1 MKLKALVAGMMLAA
15 AGTCALA
22 SDQTVAFSGTVAS
35 FDSMGT
41 VFDGGD
47 DVITFTGLAAG
58 VYDFTLTMSGQQI
71 HLGSASMNGTAGTVT
86 TMGKWTFLGIDGTGS
101 PDFVLTLNGSVTG
114 ATPIYSGELTVTA
127 VPEPETYA
135 LMLAGLGAVGFIARR
150 RRS

>member
-47 DVITFTGLAAG
+47 DVITFGDMPGDELRLGQSLAE
-58 VYDFTLTMSGQQI
+58 VGQ
-71 HLGSASMNGTAGTVT
+71 LE
-86 TMGKWTFLGIDGTGS
+86 
-101 PDFVLTLNGSVTG
+101 G
-114 ATPIYSGELTVTA
+114 AHV
-127 VPEPETYA
+127 
-135 LMLAGLGAVGFIARR
+135 
-150 RRS
+150 